1 MICPPSFSDDEKRH
15 FDTSDYIA
23 GRCGDAGGVPLEG
36 ESWFFDFARNDKSFF
51 VGRTDCYFITG
62 FTGMKGCHPE

>member
-15 FDTSDYIA
+15 FDASDYIA

-36 ESWFFDFARNDKSFF
+36 ESWFFDFARNDKSFLSEGPI
-51 VGRTDCYFITG
+51 VTSSQVL
-62 FTGMKGCHPE
+62 PE